1 MITSMTGYGDAQGVL
16 DGAEFTVEI
25 RCLNNRYY
33 KPTIKLSEELTQL
46 ESEIDPLLRK
56 AVSRGTLIYTLR
68 IKPAEDSAQVQIN
81 YSAMKTFLHEL
92 REMQRDVGFEG
103 LGIDLAGLLQLPGLT
118 RPAEYAQTQ
127 PDRLKDFVADLTKKA
142 LDALTQMRRREGQA
156 LCEDLTCQ
164 GQAIRSG
171 LDKIAQTA
179 PDVVRS
185 YQAKLAQRVSEL
197 LSGAQVTLSE
207 GDLAREVA
215 IFAERCDIS
224 EEIVRL
230 RSHLDHFDK
239 ICREDSQA
247 GRRLD
252 FIAQEMLREA
262 NTIGAK
268 ACDAIIGQTV
278 IDIKTAIDRIKE
290 QAQNVE

>member
-1 MITSMTGYGDAQGVL
+1 MIISMTGYGDAQGTL

-33 KPTIKLSEELTQL
+33 KPTIKLPEEFAQL

-56 AVSRGTLIYTLR
+56 AVSRGTLIYALR
-68 IKPAEDSAQVQIN
+68 TRPAEDSALVQIN
-81 YSAMKTFLHEL
+81 HQAMRTFLHEL
-92 REMQRDVGFEG
+92 RELQGDVGSEG
-103 LGIDLAGLLQLPGLT
+103 LSIDLAGLLGVPGMT
-118 RPAEYAQTQ
+118 RPAEYAQVQ
-127 PDRLKDFVADLTKKA
+127 LDRLKDFVADLTKKA
-142 LDALTQMRRREGQA
+142 LDTLTRMRQREGQA
-156 LCEDLTCQ
+156 LCQDFICQ
-164 GQAIRSG
+164 AQTIRAG
-171 LDKIAQTA
+171 LDKIVQAA
-179 PDVVRS
+179 PDVVRA
-185 YQAKLAQRVSEL
+185 YQAKLAQRVAEL
-197 LSGAQVTLSE
+197 LSGTRVSLSE
-207 GDLAREVA
+207 DDLAREVA

-239 ICREDSQA
+239 VCREDSQA

-268 ACDAIIGQTV
+268 ASDAAIGQTV
-278 IDIKTAIDRIKE
+278 VDIKTAIDRIKE